1 MQGAGMLGD
10 LSWDLI
16 VMQLFF
22 GLALGSVYVLLASG
36 LSIIYGLL
44 DVVNFAHGT
53 FAMLGAY
60 AVYLAVTLTGSFAVG
75 IASAV
80 VVVAIL
86 GMVTEFVLL
95 KPLYGKDPLLPL
107 LLTFGLS
114 VAIPDFMKVIFG
126 LIGKP
131 VAYPEALSGATT
143 LGLLTFSNYRL
154 FVIFFTMAILISLW
168 LFLKKSDLGMIIRAA
183 TRDRLMVQVLGINTS
198 RIWSI
203 GFALGIGLAA
213 LAGAISA
220 PMMAA
225 TPDMGVEMTMV
236 AFVVTVV
243 GGLGSLGGACPRAI
257 PVRAIRRRAG
267 ATTRPRLR
275 DPSPQPGSGRDRL
288 PEQTRPALGQG
299 DPYHAATAKASD
311 RGDIQRPDL
320 GLCPANV

>member
-1 MQGAGMLGD
+1 MFGD
-10 LSWDLI
+10 LSWDVL

-22 GLALGSVYVLLASG
+22 GLALGSIYVLLASG

-60 AVYLAVTLTGSFAVG
+60 AVFLAVSLTGSFAVG
-75 IASAV
+75 VASAV
-80 VVVAIL
+80 VIVAIL
-86 GMVTEFVLL
+86 GMVTEFLLL

-114 VAIPDFMKVIFG
+114 VAIPDFMKIIFG

-143 LGLLTFSNYRL
+143 IGEMTFSNYRL
-154 FVIFFTMAILISLW
+154 FVIFFTLAILISLW

-183 TRDRLMVQVLGINTS
+183 TRDSLMVQVLGTNTS

-203 GFALGIGLAA
+203 GFAIGIGLAA
-213 LAGAISA
+213 LAGAISV

-243 GGLGSLGGACPRAI
+243 GGLGSLGGAIIGGLLIGVIVAFTSLF
-257 PVRAIRRRAG
+257 AG
-267 ATTRPRLR
+267 EYSNVAMYFCMAVILLIRPRGLF
-275 DPSPQPGSGRDRL
+275 GESGR
-288 PEQTRPALGQG
+288 E
-299 DPYHAATAKASD
+299 
-311 RGDIQRPDL
+311 
-320 GLCPANV
+320 